1 MFKAARI
8 FVIET
13 ILNWLFVT
21 ASFWQKNIEPNELIL
36 TFLRFLLLH
45 LCTNNV
51 HVCTT
56 IYQTRPTWDLNRNS
70 LSE

>member
-21 ASFWQKNIEPNELIL
+21 ASFWQKYIESNVPIL